1 MCLLNWIWDVATC
14 TQSHI
19 IKVGG
24 QSWGRTCYPPAH
36 LFETLTSRGIA
47 CGSSLSHRAFDCIF
61 CVSRLC
67 HQLVKLA
74 MLELVFRK
82 RLSSSFFLDSSQLEQ
97 SQKDFVE
104 HGDTDDLPIKIIST
118 GPPQYLQQC
127 RTSFQNPSSCA
138 LLSGSKSAC
147 DIVLGLVLP
156 SSDASDHLVNEPI
169 WRSKTQ

>member
-1 MCLLNWIWDVATC
+1 MNSTSMCLLNWIWDVATC

-104 HGDTDDLPIKIIST
+104 HGDTDDPARDHFFDVTSEVVVDDVCVFSSPRSL
-118 GPPQYLQQC
+118 YLFNIYLARLYSLFC
-127 RTSFQNPSSCA
+127 SF
-138 LLSGSKSAC
+138 
-147 DIVLGLVLP
+147 
-156 SSDASDHLVNEPI
+156 
-169 WRSKTQ
+169 